1 MCYSIILQTHP
12 RPLLSVSNLQSRKL
26 SQHVSEN
33 VFIHFLLAVYSV
45 LFQLWAFV
53 CIFYLVS
60 LPCLKYSIVSL
71 HFFRFFLRSPR
82 SPFFSMSYFVSLQVL
97 DQSFLPIHSSSFTM
111 NTASILKDFANNIC
125 HSHDKDCLA
134 YP

>member
-82 SPFFSMSYFVSLQVL
+82 SPFFLNVL
-97 DQSFLPIHSSSFTM
+97 LCFITSARSKFSSHPLFLFYNEHSIDSQRF
-111 NTASILKDFANNIC
+111 C
-125 HSHDKDCLA
+125 
-134 YP
+134 